1 MNLRVLGGWREVF
14 RLFGT
19 IKPVRLMQ
27 KLQTALKAGS
37 APFEFPSIETL
48 EVVAAEELSPGPV
61 VAMETSTRTYFA
73 DGFGAHNSVAQHSIN
88 VSLWAEQL
96 AGKDEVERLL
106 CAWDGLFHDASEGL
120 GLKDIPSPVKMLLK
134 PLYAPLEDK
143 LMNALA
149 QQFRFRW
156 PMNGVV
162 KTADMDVFGT
172 EATVMFPIEERP
184 EKWQGTG
191 QQVPGLDVSEWPDWR
206 QTRARWMARYEDLKT
221 RMEKLHG

>member
-1 MNLRVLGGWREVF
+1 M
-14 RLFGT
+14 
-19 IKPVRLMQ
+19 P
-27 KLQTALKAGS
+27 LQGSRGPWCQLLNSGMFFPADPRPGEFTAEQIAHGL
-37 APFEFPSIETL
+37 SIEPRYGGQ
-48 EVVAAEELSPGPV
+48 APYP
-61 VAMETSTRTYFA
+61 Y
-73 DGFGAHNSVAQHSIN
+73 SVAQHSIN